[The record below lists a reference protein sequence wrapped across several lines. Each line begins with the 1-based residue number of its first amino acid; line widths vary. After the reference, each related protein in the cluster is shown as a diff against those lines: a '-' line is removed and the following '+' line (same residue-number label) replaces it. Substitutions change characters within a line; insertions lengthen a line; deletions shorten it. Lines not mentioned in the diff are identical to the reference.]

1 MVSGC
6 MRDCH
11 CVRRICVHNTVS
23 WCLCLLLSSH
33 EQVAQEVREFL
44 GLPEDPA
51 ASLKELMNELQE
63 EVQKQSD
70 FDESEVKSSEE
81 KKTD

>member
-1 MVSGC
+1 M
-6 MRDCH
+6 
-11 CVRRICVHNTVS
+11 
-23 WCLCLLLSSH
+23 
-33 EQVAQEVREFL
+33 REFL

-63 EVQKQSD
+63 EAQKQSD